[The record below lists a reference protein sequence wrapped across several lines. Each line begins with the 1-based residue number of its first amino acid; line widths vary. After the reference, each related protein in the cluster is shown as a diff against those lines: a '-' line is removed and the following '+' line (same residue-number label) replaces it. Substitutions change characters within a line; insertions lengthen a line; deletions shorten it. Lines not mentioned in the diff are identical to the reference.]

1 MRYLEDQ
8 AYSAM
13 LEYKEPVRSGE
24 ITAEIENEAYSTKL
38 LRHVLAAS
46 PRFAKIDRKWDLEVR
61 YADKQRP
68 LERILVEILAEYGR
82 PMSAEQMANQLSSVF
97 ERSGES
103 YLPMVTRMLR
113 DTQRFFTLPGGLYG
127 QCSWILDTDYDTEED
142 VLFYNDLDS
151 ETLHELDSVTEK
163 VDWTSSDVIA
173 VVKSLLEVM
182 KSPVS
187 NRSIALHRWR
197 ALGSDYDSV
206 CEFSK
211 LFASDELTWISD
223 ERWVNKSMA
232 ASYDKLLSKVAD
244 QLSEEIAE
252 EAPAEVLERAEAAED
267 VPPTLSLEI
276 SERDLD
282 EVAQIV
288 SAKGEAKMPAILE
301 SIFEVSPRDP
311 IYAVAAEGLSDA
323 MRADSRFSWVGTERW
338 RMADTI
344 PSNVKLVP
352 AELEILELVFE
363 TADGERIDVELEDEG
378 LEGGLDVELHNPLV
392 QDVAD
397 QDAITEQDQM
407 PKSDFVRCVVTK
419 HHKKLGTFP
428 LCQIPKSF
436 LPAGPHLI
444 ELTLTADDKKADVW
458 INRDLGLVFGMDK
471 WYTEEMPESGT
482 VFNLIKTAKEDEFQF
497 SYEHDTDPQVF
508 VAANRL
514 QELAEL
520 AKQAKEQDLSTFD
533 LMTMILA
540 YHRKGISFVTLFTE
554 VNLVRRTTRRLVASI
569 LSSYYAFYQRPKSSL
584 WHFDEKKVDQ
594 GFKKAKR
601 KYVRK

>member
-1 MRYLEDQ
+1 MRYLGDQ

-13 LEYKEPVRSGE
+13 LEYKEPVRTGE
-24 ITAEIENEAYSTKL
+24 ITAEIGNEAYSTKL

-68 LERILVEILAEYGR
+68 LERILVEIIAEYGC

-97 ERSGES
+97 ERSGEA
-103 YLPMVTRMLR
+103 YLPTASRLLR
-113 DTQRFFTLPGGLYG
+113 DATRYFSIPGDLYG
-127 QCSWILDTDYDTEED
+127 LRSWILDTDYDTEED
-142 VLFYNDLDS
+142 IVFYNDVDSDTVHSLD
-151 ETLHELDSVTEK
+151 DVAEK
-163 VDWTSSDVIA
+163 VDWASDIISL
-173 VVKSLLEVM
+173 VKSLLEIV
-182 KSPVS
+182 KAPVS
-187 NRSIALHRWR
+187 NRAISLHRWR
-197 ALGSDYDSV
+197 AFGNDYDSAAD
-206 CEFSK
+206 FRK
-211 LFASDELTWISD
+211 LFSAPGFTWLSDL
-223 ERWVNKSMA
+223 RWANKGMTD
-232 ASYDKLLSKVAD
+232 SYDGLLSKLAD
-244 QLSEEIAE
+244 QLSEEIIDE
-252 EAPAEVLERAEAAED
+252 GPAEVVERAEVADEVA
-267 VPPTLSLEI
+267 PTLSLTI
-276 SERDLD
+276 SERDIE
-282 EVAQIV
+282 EVLQIV

-301 SIFEVSPRDP
+301 NIFEVSPRDP

-323 MRADSRFSWVGTERW
+323 MRADDRFAWVGTDRW

-344 PSNVKLVP
+344 PANVKIVP
-352 AELEILELVFE
+352 TGLEILEMIFE
-363 TADGERIDVELEDEG
+363 TPEGERIDVEIEDEG
-378 LEGGLDVELHNPLV
+378 LEGGLATELHNPLV

-397 QDAITEQDQM
+397 QDAITEQDQL
-407 PKSDFVRCVVTK
+407 PKSDSARCVVTR
-419 HHKKLGTFP
+419 HHRNLGTFP

-444 ELTLTADDKKADVW
+444 ELSLTSDGKKEDIW
-458 INRDLGLVFGMDK
+458 INRDLGLIFGLDK
-471 WYTEEMPESGT
+471 WYTEEMPESGA
-482 VFNLIKTAKEDEFQF
+482 VFNLIKTQKADEFEF
-497 SYEHDTDPQVF
+497 SYNNETDPQVF
-508 VAANRL
+508 VAPNRL

-520 AKQAKEQDLSTFD
+520 AKEAQTQDLTTFD
-533 LMTMILA
+533 LMTRIMP